1 MTETRLDQFKSNP
14 LGTTLT
20 IDEVLENFTLL
31 DDWEE
36 RYSYIAD
43 LGKGIPVLPEGDRC
57 EANRVHGCQSQVWL
71 SMTQDPETRHL
82 YLLIDS
88 DAIIVKGLAAIV
100 MIALNNRLPEE
111 IVKLDV
117 IAIFERMDLLR
128 HISPT
133 RGNGLRSMLDRV
145 KAIAGTY
152 C

>member
-1 MTETRLDQFKSNP
+1 
-14 LGTTLT
+14 
-20 IDEVLENFTLL
+20 
-31 DDWEE
+31 
-36 RYSYIAD
+36 
-43 LGKGIPVLPEGDRC
+43 
-57 EANRVHGCQSQVWL
+57 
-71 SMTQDPETRHL
+71 MTQDPETRHL